1 MFTTLTQRLQQSLH
15 RTGGDVPSLARACGV
30 SDRTAAAWLQGQA
43 CASLAAHLERVADH
57 LDVHP
62 AWLMHGQPPR
72 QRVPAPAATPAVGA
86 RPPESLRAVLLACSR
101 PMPHA
106 DADAGGGAVTEAEG
120 DRRRPSVRVGA
131 WL

>member
-72 QRVPAPAATPAVGA
+72 QRVPAAGGM
-86 RPPESLRAVLLACSR
+86 PPESLRAVLLACSR
-101 PMPHA
+101 PVPGTGRPERA
-106 DADAGGGAVTEAEG
+106 CAAAAAPGPIGP
-120 DRRRPSVRVGA
+120 DRRRPPGA